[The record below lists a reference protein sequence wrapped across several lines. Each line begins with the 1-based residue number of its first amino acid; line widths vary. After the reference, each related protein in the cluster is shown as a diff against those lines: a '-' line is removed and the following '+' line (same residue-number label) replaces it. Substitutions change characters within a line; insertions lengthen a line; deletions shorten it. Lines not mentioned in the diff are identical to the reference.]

1 LPLEDRLTVQPTLTD
16 IEVRVLGALIE
27 KEITTPDY
35 YPLSLNSLV
44 TACNQ
49 TSNRSPVTHYDE
61 GAVIDAADSL
71 REKGFIH
78 RVDRGQSR
86 VNKYRHVVYEAMNLG
101 RPEIAVI
108 CVLMLRGAQTLGEIR
123 SRTSSLYDFS
133 SLEQIQN
140 TVDSLMTGERPL
152 VVRLQRQP
160 GQKEVRYAHLLSGEV
175 TAVEAAPEP
184 EPEPEPDRIA
194 KLEKEI
200 EDLKKQF
207 EQFRRQFE

>member
-1 LPLEDRLTVQPTLTD
+1 VRHTLTE

-35 YPLSLNSLV
+35 YPLSLNALA

-49 TSNRSPVTHYDE
+49 SSNRSPVTHYDE
-61 GAVIDAADSL
+61 GAVADAAESL
-71 REKGFIH
+71 REKGLVH

-86 VNKYRHVVYEAMNLG
+86 VNKYRHVVYEALNLG
-101 RPEIAVI
+101 RPAIAVMA
-108 CVLMLRGAQTLGEIR
+108 VLMLRGLQTVGEIR
-123 SRTSSLYDFS
+123 SRSSSLYDFT
-133 SLEQIQN
+133 SLDQIQT
-140 TVDSLMTGERPL
+140 TVDSLMEGEEPF

-160 GQKEVRYAHLLSGEV
+160 GQKEVRYGHLLSGEIV
-175 TAVEAAPEP
+175 GVEAAPEP
-184 EPEPEPDRIA
+184 EPVPEFDRIG

-207 EQFRRQFE
+207 EQFRKQFE